1 MCPCIDR
8 VPLFRAR
15 SEDPEK
21 EKAYSCLSV
30 MSLYAR
36 SSKQRENACIVE
48 SEREMERIRK
58 RRRVAQYRDGEHF
71 WGE

>member
-1 MCPCIDR
+1 
-8 VPLFRAR
+8 
-15 SEDPEK
+15 
-21 EKAYSCLSV
+21 